1 MKEPNETNELNEAE
15 EALKDETARGTE
27 TAADAEHEASE
38 AKVQNASA
46 CVDTP
51 AAESEVSEADKL
63 LLAEAKRAEEAEA
76 KAKELQDRYV
86 RTLAEYDN
94 YRKRTTREKE
104 QSFDRGVA
112 RLAEEILP
120 VIDNLE
126 RALSS
131 AKDPEDPMVKGVQ
144 MTYDSMLAALKNFSI
159 EPMDDLGQTFDPH
172 FHNAMQHIDSEE
184 YGESEIVA
192 VFQKGY
198 KMGENVLRPS
208 LVKVAN

>member
-46 CVDTP
+46 SVDTP